1 MEDLGF
7 KQRDEYDFFM
17 GATLQA
23 IRIGQS
29 QVRLEFSG
37 NIVVS
42 IKSELRYVDPATG
55 QTNVFDAWGPRRAN
69 MTAQAVIGHKVRDVQ
84 VVSDDELKLIFD
96 NDHSISLIRRRNGYE
111 SMTIS
116 RRPDPLIV
124 IHGDPPTSDRTPG

>member
-7 KQRDEYDFFM
+7 KQRDEYDFFK
-17 GATLQA
+17 GASLGS
-23 IRIGQS
+23 IFIGPYDVQFRFDRNIMVALTS
-29 QVRLEFSG
+29 EFDH
-37 NIVVS
+37 
-42 IKSELRYVDPATG
+42 YDPTTG
-55 QTNVFDAWGPRRAN
+55 TKTTYDANGSRKLI